1 MTGAMIDRR
10 IALLLDVVDQ
20 AFDRKAWHG
29 TALWGSVRGLTPHE
43 ALWRPGRRRHN
54 IWEIVLHT
62 AYWKYIVRRRL
73 TRDPGLEFPRAGSNW
88 PALPAK
94 PDGAA
99 WRRDLALLRDQHRLL
114 RAVVARFPATRLNA
128 RGWRSSW
135 TNAQHV
141 YGIASHDL
149 YHAGQVQ
156 LLKALRR
163 R

>member
-1 MTGAMIDRR
+1 MDTRVR
-10 IALLLDVVDQ
+10 LLVEIFDQ
-20 AFDRKAWHG
+20 AYRAPSWHG
-29 TALWGSVRGLTPHE
+29 TPLKGTLRGVSARD
-43 ALWRPGRRRHN
+43 ALWRPGLKRHC
-54 IWEIVLHT
+54 IWELVLHT
-62 AYWKYIVRRRL
+62 AYWKCMVRRRL
-73 TRDPGLEFPRAGSNW
+73 LRDAEISFPRSGANW
-88 PALPAK
+88 PELP
-94 PDGAA
+94 PRTNEAA

>member
-29 TALWGSVRGLTPHE
+29 TALWGSVRGLTPRQ

-73 TRDPGLEFPRAGSNW
+73 TRDPGLVFPRAGSNW

-94 PDGAA
+94 PDAAA
-99 WRRDLALLRDQHRLL
+99 WRGGGRLL
-114 RAVVARFPATRLNA
+114 QEQDPRLRAA
-128 RGWRSSW
+128 
-135 TNAQHV
+135 
-141 YGIASHDL
+141 
-149 YHAGQVQ
+149 
-156 LLKALRR
+156 
-163 R
+163 